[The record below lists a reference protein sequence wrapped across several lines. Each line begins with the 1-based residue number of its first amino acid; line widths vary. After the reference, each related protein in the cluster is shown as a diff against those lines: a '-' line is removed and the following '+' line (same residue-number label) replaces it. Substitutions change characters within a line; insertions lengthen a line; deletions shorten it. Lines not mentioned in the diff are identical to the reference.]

1 MLEAHSASCRPPH
14 DGSLIAWRILLCA
27 QVAHRLLHDSW
38 RSGLKPDHLLRVLQ
52 CTRLLSRDN
61 SLRQRFVSM
70 GAVKVCTT
78 SVHVAEVQVVVSG
91 KAVQWTSGMGVWG
104 ILQQCC
110 H

>member
-1 MLEAHSASCRPPH
+1 M
-14 DGSLIAWRILLCA
+14 
-27 QVAHRLLHDSW
+27 AHRLLHDSW

-70 GAVKVCTT
+70 GAVKVCAQLAQLVCMLLNSKCTWQGC
-78 SVHVAEVQVVVSG
+78 AMD
-91 KAVQWTSGMGVWG
+91 QWHGCLGDPSTVLSPMPGN
-104 ILQQCC
+104 

>member
-14 DGSLIAWRILLCA
+14 DGYLIAWRILLCA

-70 GAVKVCTT
+70 GAVKVCTS
-78 SVHVAEVQVVVSG
+78 SVHVAKV
-91 KAVQWTSGMGVWG
+91 
-104 ILQQCC
+104 
-110 H
+110 